1 MTWVQKLGSLL
12 RSSFLVAIPLAVVVS
27 TVGCNDQLNLSNTG
41 GSEVGVLMDGHDGSG
56 DFNDRGVLTAAA
68 TVGVGNLTAGASNEV
83 VGFAAQRPPRYV
95 ATPWTGGNDTFNVD
109 FRPRISVPVTVWIV
123 HGPFA
128 AQRQHAIEA
137 CIRTSAIWNAER
149 VGVAFSTFDIL
160 DATADPQAAARSAFP
175 NGDTNPQAWI
185 DLRNDIGFVA
195 GRLNIYWVNTVN
207 GLTTNGWSNF
217 GAQVAMGANSGDEL
231 LSHEI
236 GHAFSLTHSDGN
248 ANFNTTNVMWSA
260 SNNRQFLSE
269 GQLFRAHLNPSS
281 ILNAVYAARPGEIT
295 RNCNFGD
302 ASNACPAI
310 QRRLWADGVF
320 PAN

>member
-1 MTWVQKLGSLL
+1 MRRLGLGRGLLVFGWVSLL
-12 RSSFLVAIPLAVVVS
+12 VLSTGCADRLNVS
-27 TVGCNDQLNLSNTG
+27 GSAG
-41 GSEVGVLMDGHDGSG
+41 GEVGVLLDGRDGAA
-56 DFNDRGVLTAAA
+56 DVNDRGHLSAA
-68 TVGVGNLTAGASNEV
+68 TPIGVGNLTAGTSNEI
-83 VGFAAQRPPRYV
+83 VGFANQRPPRYV
-95 ATPWTGGNDTFNVD
+95 ATPWTEGNDSFNLD

-128 AQRQHAIEA
+128 QQRQHAIEA

-149 VGVAFSTFDIL
+149 VGLAFSTFEVI

-175 NGDTNPQAWI
+175 NGDTNPQAWT
-185 DLRNDIGFVA
+185 DLRNDIGFTN

-217 GAQVAMGANSGDEL
+217 GAQVAMGANTGDEL

-236 GHAFSLTHSDGN
+236 GHAFSLTHSDG
-248 ANFNTTNVMWSA
+248 AATFDATNVMWSA
-260 SNNRQFLSE
+260 SNTRQFLTE

-281 ILNAVYAARPGEIT
+281 IINAVYNARPGELT
-295 RNCNFGD
+295 RNCNFGTTSATCP
-302 ASNACPAI
+302 ASN
-310 QRRLWADGVF
+310 RRLWADGTF